1 MFLGFG
7 LDAWI
12 TIVTLVAVM
21 SALLFTRLRA
31 DVVFLSAV
39 GVLFV
44 TGVLNTTEAFSGF
57 ISTAALI
64 IGVMCVVVAGLS
76 YTGVLQWITRHLLGQ
91 PKGEGQIFMRLTL
104 PVAVLSSFIVNDT
117 VVMFFVGVVKMW
129 AKKLGIKPSHLL
141 IPMAY
146 AAGMGG
152 ALTIMVTTSGLV
164 ISGLYAAETGQP
176 LNIFESSLPALACLG
191 VGMLVI
197 FTLRGLLPDRSS
209 SESVFDKTDEY
220 TVEMLVTSIPPTSA
234 KPSGLWD

>member
-1 MFLGFG
+1 MDYHRNAGCG
-7 LDAWI
+7 DVG
-12 TIVTLVAVM
+12 TAVYAAQ
-21 SALLFTRLRA
+21 SRRGVSECRRRA
-31 DVVFLSAV
+31 F
-39 GVLFV
+39 LFV

-91 PKGEGQIFMRLTL
+91 PKGECQIFLRLTL

-117 VVMFFVGVVKMW
+117 VVMFFVSVVKMW
-129 AKKLGIKPSHLL
+129 AKKLGIKSSHLL

-164 ISGLYAAETGQP
+164 ISGLIVCGTDG
-176 LNIFESSLPALACLG
+176 PAL
-191 VGMLVI
+191 
-197 FTLRGLLPDRSS
+197 
-209 SESVFDKTDEY
+209 EY
-220 TVEMLVTSIPPTSA
+220 L
-234 KPSGLWD
+234 